1 MDRLYASVITKIVYM
16 RVTVISPDIHTYGA
30 MLIGGV
36 LRDTGYEVDLKRE
49 LAAEPGIPVLLSLYS
64 TQHLMSPDIKA
75 FVAGHRGRGGAVYVG
90 GPVSAAPEIVLGE
103 LSPDAV
109 CVGEGEETVLRLM
122 AEGPHEGIPGCA
134 WMQGAEMRFTGPAP
148 PASMHRPLPLIPA
161 DIGNQDIRGASADI
175 ESHRGCI
182 GACTFCQ
189 VPRFFGREVR
199 SRDLED
205 VLAEVQAFKDAGA
218 QRLSVSGG
226 TGSLYCCSPD
236 GKVNDEA
243 FAALLEGMAAIMGP
257 KNISSPDIRVDCIS
271 DTVLDAIRD
280 YTIGWVFFGLES
292 GSDRILRL
300 MGKGVTAEE
309 AGRGVEACRE
319 HGLKVAGSFIVGY
332 PTETGEEYEAT
343 KDFITMNSLD
353 DVFVSIAEPIPSTPL
368 ADLVLRTP
376 REENPVYMPH
386 EGEFKSLH
394 LTEAEARSFDL
405 QQHADLF
412 KPGLHVVTDEV
423 FSAYLAG
430 VRKDGEDVR
439 RVTELLFS
447 YYGGR

>member
-1 MDRLYASVITKIVYM
+1 MDRLYASVITKILYM

-36 LRDTGYEVDLKRE
+36 LRDAGYEVDLKRE
-49 LAAEPGIPVLLSLYS
+49 LAAEPGSPVLLSLYS
-64 TQHLMSPDIKA
+64 TQHLMSPDIRA
-75 FVAGHRGRGGAVYVG
+75 FVAAHRKTGGVVYVG

-122 AEGPHEGIPGCA
+122 SEGPHEDIPGCA
-134 WMQGAEMRFTGPAP
+134 WMEGAEMRFTGPAP
-148 PASMHRPLPLIPA
+148 PASIHRPLPLIPA
-161 DIGNQDIRGASADI
+161 DIGSQDIRGASAYI

-218 QRLSVSGG
+218 TRLSVSGG

-243 FAALLEGMAAIMGP
+243 FVALLEGMAAIMGP

-300 MGKGVTAEE
+300 MGKGVTADD
-309 AGRGVEACRE
+309 AMKGVEACRE

-332 PTETGEEYEAT
+332 PTETVEEYEAT

>member
-1 MDRLYASVITKIVYM
+1 M
-16 RVTVISPDIHTYGA
+16 RVTVISPDMHTYGA

-36 LRDTGYEVDLKRE
+36 LRDAGYEVILRRE
-49 LAAEPGIPVLLSLYS
+49 LAADPDSTVLLSLYS
-64 TQHLMSPDIKA
+64 TQHLMNPGIKA
-75 FVAGHRGRGGAVYVG
+75 FVTGHRQTGGAVYVG

-109 CVGEGEETVLRLM
+109 CVGEGEETVLRLL
-122 AEGPHEGIPGCA
+122 AEGPHEGVPGCA
-134 WMQGAEMRFTGPAP
+134 WMEAGEMHFTGPAP
-148 PASMHRPLPLIPA
+148 PASVHRPLPFIPP
-161 DIGNQDIRGASADI
+161 DIGSQDIRGASAYI

-218 QRLSVSGG
+218 KRLSVSGG
-226 TGSLYCCSPD
+226 TGSLYCCGPD
-236 GKVNDEA
+236 GSVNDEA
-243 FAALLEGMAAIMGP
+243 FVALLEGMAEIMGP

-292 GSDRILRL
+292 GSNRILRL
-300 MGKGVTAEE
+300 MGKGVTADD
-309 AGRGVEACRE
+309 AWRGVEACRE

-332 PTETGEEYEAT
+332 PTETEEEYEAT
-343 KDFITMNSLD
+343 KDFITMNGLD
-353 DVFVSIAEPIPSTPL
+353 DVFVSIAELIPSTPL

-386 EGEFKSLH
+386 EGEYRSLH

-412 KPGLHVVTDEV
+412 KPGLHVVTDDV

-439 RVTELLFS
+439 RVTELLIS
-447 YYGGR
+447 YYGGK